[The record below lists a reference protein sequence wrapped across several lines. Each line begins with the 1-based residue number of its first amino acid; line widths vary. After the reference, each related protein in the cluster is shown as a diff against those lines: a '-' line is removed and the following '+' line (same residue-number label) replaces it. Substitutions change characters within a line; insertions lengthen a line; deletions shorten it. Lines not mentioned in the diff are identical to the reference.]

1 VAILNAR
8 ELVESLVVL
17 PGVRSAATDT
27 RGIERSVIV
36 NGIEIAQAGEA
47 GERQLRAAWRRRA
60 GGGSRE
66 IEVAKE
72 QAATDVGHLPPA
84 VKTTEFTLP
93 WRDGNRG
100 AYHRIF

>member
-1 VAILNAR
+1 VVRADVAKALLR
-8 ELVESLVVL
+8 EAELCAADRRVKTRAVGDDLYVAAVGFPTFAVYSL
-17 PGVRSAATDT
+17 
-27 RGIERSVIV
+27 
-36 NGIEIAQAGEA
+36 
-47 GERQLRAAWRRRA
+47 

-100 AYHRIF
+100 AYHRIV